1 MQFLIVLVLALA
13 VALALRYAAREL
25 GFLGVSSFADRAR
38 RWLIELLIWFVL
50 GGAFVLLYLLLVHRG

>member
-1 MQFLIVLVLALA
+1 MQLLIVLVLALA

-25 GFLGVSSFADRAR
+25 WFQGIPPFAGRAR

-50 GGAFVLLYLLLVHRG
+50 GVAFVLLYLLLVNRG